1 MADFSLAINL
11 IRKYEGYNEKA
22 YPDPKSGN
30 EPYTIGY
37 GTQFYPDGA
46 PVKAGQYCTKEKA
59 LEYLFTETTIIDE
72 QLGKLKLH
80 LDLYM
85 RQSLISFIHS
95 IGWESFLYSQIID
108 CIEHEDLSGACEEMG
123 RWIFDEDYKAIGGLL
138 DRRRE
143 EISLFLNETYTDT
156 KGISEVLLTAFRNFS
171 GKPSELRAIHRLE
184 ESISPYVLAEFANG
198 FRIDNEIWNDYPSHG
213 VTLVFDRLA

>member
-1 MADFSLAINL
+1 MSDFSLAINL

-22 YPDPKSGN
+22 YPHPNSGA

-59 LEYLFTETTIIDE
+59 LEYLFIETAVIDE
-72 QLGKLKLH
+72 QLGKLNLH
-80 LDLYM
+80 LDLHM
-85 RQSLISFIHS
+85 KQALISFIHS
-95 IGWESFLYSQIID
+95 IGWEPFLYSQIID
-108 CIEHEDLSGACEEMG
+108 CIENENLEGACQEIG

-156 KGISEVLLTAFRNFS
+156 KGISEILLKAFRNFS
-171 GKPSELRAIHRLE
+171 GKPSELRAIKRLE
-184 ESISPYVLAEFANG
+184 ESISPYILAEFANG
-198 FRIDNEIWNDYPSHG
+198 FRIDNEIWSDYPSHESI
-213 VTLVFDRLA
+213 LVFNRLA

>member
-59 LEYLFTETTIIDE
+59 LEYLFTETTTIDE

-80 LDLYM
+80 LNLYM
-85 RQSLISFIHS
+85 RQSLLSCIHS
-95 IGWESFLYSQIID
+95 IG
-108 CIEHEDLSGACEEMG
+108 
-123 RWIFDEDYKAIGGLL
+123 
-138 DRRRE
+138 
-143 EISLFLNETYTDT
+143 
-156 KGISEVLLTAFRNFS
+156 
-171 GKPSELRAIHRLE
+171 
-184 ESISPYVLAEFANG
+184 
-198 FRIDNEIWNDYPSHG
+198 
-213 VTLVFDRLA
+213 